1 MQVIKTTD
9 NSNTISKYIEAMQ
22 IEVSP
27 SQKYKDL
34 IVGIIII
41 ISYAERTYTET
52 TCRLVRA
59 FASALEICAL
69 FRQ

>member
-27 SQKYKDL
+27 GQKYKDL
-34 IVGIIII
+34 IVGII
-41 ISYAERTYTET
+41 TEL
-52 TCRLVRA
+52 C
-59 FASALEICAL
+59 
-69 FRQ
+69 